1 MIAQKDGQTDGQY
14 DFYIRYTP
22 KLCRDIIKIPIKKFA
37 RSDVG
42 EYAIRSNQKPFC
54 YHSLGSPEQPTSS
67 VIWSCSLAIDC
78 F

>member
-14 DFYIRYTP
+14 DFYIP
-22 KLCRDIIKIPIKKFA
+22 PNWDIIKIPIKKFA

-42 EYAIRSNQKPFC
+42 EYAIRSYQKPFC
-54 YHSLGSPEQPTSS
+54 YHSIGSPEQPTSS